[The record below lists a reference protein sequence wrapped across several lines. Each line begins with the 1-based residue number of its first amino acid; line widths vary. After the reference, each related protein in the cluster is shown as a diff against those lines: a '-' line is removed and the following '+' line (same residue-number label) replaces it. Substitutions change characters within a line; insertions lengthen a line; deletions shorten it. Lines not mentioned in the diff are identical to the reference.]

1 MKTLIKILVVV
12 AVAAAVIAV
21 APDVA
26 RYVRITRM

>member
-1 MKTLIKILVVV
+1 MNIVLKVLAVA
-12 AVAAAVIAV
+12 AVAAAVIAL